1 MGKPKKEVK
10 YTSPYELDGRIPMH
24 EALPLGMQHM
34 LAMFVGNLTPILI
47 LSSLCG
53 IEAGGPLQIA
63 LLQNAMLVAGIV
75 TFVQLYPISFVGSGL
90 PIVMLT
96 ASGFLGVFGSVVATM
111 GGGIESYAALLG
123 ASLIGGLIEAALGFC
138 LKPMQRFFPPVVIG
152 TVVFAIGLSL
162 LNVGVNS
169 FGGGSGAA
177 DFGSVE
183 NIVLALIVLAVILG
197 FKHFTKGVTSY
208 AAVLFGIIA
217 GYVLAAIMSLI
228 LPTTIQVTDAAT
240 GAVTE
245 VTKSWVLNWG
255 KVAEASWFSLPQIL
269 PVKPAFDLRAIIPV
283 AIMFVVTTII
293 TMGNVAAVANGGL
306 DRNPTAKET
315 LGGIACDGVGSS
327 FAVLFGVLPNTS
339 ACQNAGLIAM
349 TKAVNRYGIAT
360 GAVFLIFCGFLPKLV
375 AFISIMPQSVLGGAS
390 AMLFASISV
399 SGMQIISKSRFTPRS
414 LTIVAV
420 AIGVGYGIGANGAV
434 LAGLPPVVSLIF
446 GGSGVVPS
454 AIMATLL
461 NLVLPKEKADLEAEA
476 EEMAANEA
484 AEAGAARVAKK

>member
-96 ASGFLGVFGSVVATM
+96 ASGFLGVFGSVVAT
-111 GGGIESYAALLG
+111 
-123 ASLIGGLIEAALGFC
+123 
-138 LKPMQRFFPPVVIG
+138 MQRFFPPVVIG